1 MKELWRRLRF
11 LLHRTELD
19 RDLEEEMRHHLALG
33 AEERGSPYAA
43 RRQFGNVTLLK
54 EQSRAMWTW
63 TLWEQLTQDI
73 RYGLRAMAAN
83 PLFTAM
89 ATLSLAL
96 GIGANTAIYSFMDA
110 VLLRSLPVQHP
121 EQLVVIN
128 WRSKQGGGVIHSQSG
143 SRHRDGAAMTSP
155 NYPYA
160 AFQLLRANRQALST
174 LFAYAT
180 AWEVNLVAEGQAELD
195 DAQLVSGDFYSGLG
209 VSPAAGR
216 LIMDDDDRAGAPP
229 VAVVSYQYWQHRFF
243 GNPAAIGRP
252 ILINN
257 TPFTIVG
264 VSAPGFLGVNPG
276 SSPKVYLPLHSAP
289 LLAARPLEDE
299 KSRFFDNNSYWV
311 EMMGRLRPGVNARQA
326 EAALAA
332 QFHQFAEGTASN
344 AKEKADLPVLW
355 LQEGA
360 GGLDSLRRQYSK
372 PLYVLMAMVGLILVI
387 ACANIA
393 NLLLARSSARRREIA
408 VRLSLGAGRMRVMRQ
423 LLTES
428 VLLSLAGGMLGILV
442 ALWGIR
448 SITWLLANGSDN
460 FTLHA
465 NLNWPVLGFTLALAL
480 ATGLIFGLTPAIQA
494 TKVDLTPALKET
506 RAGSRRAPGHR
517 IGFGI
522 GLSQV
527 LVASQIAISL
537 VLVVAASLFG
547 RTLSNLQS
555 VELGFNKENVLLF
568 GLNARQAGYK
578 DAALA
583 QFYAGLLND
592 FHRLPGVRSA
602 SLSQSPLVVGS
613 WNSTNVVVPGART
626 PAGQELETCVVP
638 VDPSFL
644 STMQIP
650 ILSGRGLQQR
660 DMTSPKVAVVTE
672 QFAKKFFAGANPV
685 GRRFGLGDSN
695 KPIYIEIVGVAKTTL
710 YNSIKETEIPPVIY
724 VPYTEDLASLG
735 RVHFELRTAGD
746 PLALANAVRQAVH
759 KANVSVPVSGVSTQ
773 AARIDQTI
781 SQERTF
787 AYLCT
792 CFAFLA
798 LAIACVGLYGT
809 MAYTVSRRTNEIG
822 IRMALGAE
830 RRRIVWMVLREVF
843 ALGAAGLAI
852 GLAVAWATSRFVES
866 FLFGIKRDDPQS
878 IAVSVLVLLAVA
890 FLAGY
895 APAWKASRIDPMAAL
910 RHE

>member
-1 MKELWRRLRF
+1 MKELLRRLWF
-11 LLHRTELD
+11 QLHRAELE
-19 RDLEEEMRHHLALG
+19 RDLDEEMRHHLALG
-33 AEERGSPYAA
+33 AEDRGSPEAA
-43 RRQFGNVTLLK
+43 RRQFGNVTLIK
-54 EQSRAMWTW
+54 EQGRAMWTW
-63 TLWEQLTQDI
+63 TLWEQLMQDI

-110 VLLRSLPVQHP
+110 VLIRSLPVQHP

-128 WRSKQGGGVIHSQSG
+128 WRSKDGQGVIHSQSG
-143 SRHRDGAAMTSP
+143 SRSLDGAETISP

-160 AFQLLRANRQALST
+160 AFPLLRANQEALST

-180 AWEVNLVAEGQAELD
+180 AWEISLVAEGQAELD
-195 DAQLVSGDFYSGLG
+195 DAELVSGGFYSGLG
-209 VSPAAGR
+209 VTPAAGR
-216 LIMDDDDRAGAPP
+216 LIEESDDHSGAPP
-229 VAVVSYQYWQHRFF
+229 VAVISYQFWQRRFA
-243 GNPAAIGRP
+243 GSPAAIGRP

-264 VSAPGFLGVNPG
+264 VSAPEFFGVDPA
-276 SSPKVYLPLHSAP
+276 SSPKVYLPLHAAP
-289 LLAARPLEDE
+289 LLAAKPSNDE
-299 KSRFFDNNSYWV
+299 KSRFFDNNFYWL
-311 EMMGRLRPGVNARQA
+311 EMMGRLRPGVTLSQA
-326 EAALAA
+326 QASLAG

-344 AKEKADLPVLW
+344 AKEKADLPALG
-355 LQEGA
+355 LREGA
-360 GGLDSLRRQYSK
+360 GGLDALRRRYSK
-372 PLYVLMAMVGLILVI
+372 PLYVLMTMVGLILTI

-428 VLLSLAGGMLGILV
+428 VLLSLAGGTLGILV

-448 SITWLLANGSDN
+448 SITWLLANGRDD

-480 ATGLIFGLTPAIQA
+480 ATGLIFGLAPAVQA

-506 RAGSRRAPGHR
+506 RAGSQRAPGR
-517 IGFGI
+517 RFGFGI
-522 GLSQV
+522 GLGQA
-527 LVASQIAISL
+527 LVAAQIALSL
-537 VLVVAASLFG
+537 LLVVAASLFG

-555 VELGFNKENVLLF
+555 VEVGFNKENVLLF

-583 QFYAGLLND
+583 RFYADLLSD
-592 FHRLPGVRSA
+592 FRRLPGVRSA
-602 SLSQSPLVVGS
+602 SLSQFPLVINS
-613 WNSTNVVVPGART
+613 WNSTDVMIPGTAA
-626 PAGQELETCVVP
+626 AGGQKRETCFIP
-638 VDPSFL
+638 VDPTFL
-644 STMQIP
+644 TTMQIP
-650 ILSGRGLQQR
+650 ILSGRGLEQR
-660 DMTSPKVAVVTE
+660 DMSFPRVAVVTE
-672 QFAKKFFAGANPV
+672 QFAKTFLPGENPV
-685 GRRFGLGDSN
+685 GRRVRLGDV
-695 KPIYIEIVGVAKTTL
+695 KEPADIEIVGVAKTTL
-710 YNSIKETEIPPVIY
+710 YNSIKEAKTPPVIY
-724 VPYTEDLASLG
+724 VPYTQDLAGLG
-735 RVHFELRTAGD
+735 RVHFELRTAGN
-746 PLALANAVRQAVH
+746 PLTLANAVRETVR
-759 KANVSVPVSGVSTQ
+759 KASPSVPVSEVATQ

-787 AYLCT
+787 AYLCA
-792 CFAFLA
+792 CFAVLA
-798 LAIACVGLYGT
+798 LAIACVGLYGS
-809 MAYTVSRRTNEIG
+809 MAYAVARRTNEIG

-830 RRRIVWMVLREVF
+830 RRRIIWMVLREVF

-866 FLFGIKRDDPQS
+866 FLFGIRHDDPRS
-878 IAVSVLVLLAVA
+878 IAVSVLVLLSVA
-890 FLAGY
+890 FVAGY
-895 APAWKASRIDPMAAL
+895 GPAWRAARIDPMAAL